1 MNNFNNLIC
10 FNFGKWGIG
19 HPLWITGVSGDGKT
33 KLSEA
38 IYENTNK
45 SINIIS
51 LDLFLTRLTC
61 EEESFNKIRSER
73 NYIDNSLLFEYI
85 DSHPEL
91 PRGLKPMKTDL
102 LRYENEK
109 DYFIDFFKWIINKS
123 KRINKHVL
131 VEGVDILLYAS
142 VNWLYHEP
150 VIIIKSSLVR
160 LIKQRLNRRK
170 TDNINL
176 KENINIEI
184 EKIPII
190 KTEIKER
197 DRLIR
202 LIKKKHKEKKE

>member
-1 MNNFNNLIC
+1 MDNFNNLIY

-38 IYENTNK
+38 IYENSNK

-61 EEESFNKIRSER
+61 EEESFNKIRSEK

-91 PRGLKPMKTDL
+91 PRGLKPMETDL

-109 DYFIDFFKWIINKS
+109 DYFINLFKWIINKS
-123 KRINKHVL
+123 KKINKRVL
-131 VEGVDILLYAS
+131 VEGVDIFLYAS
-142 VNWLYHEP
+142 ANWLYHEP
-150 VIIIKSSLVR
+150 VIIIKSPIFR

-170 TDNINL
+170 IDNINL

-190 KTEIKER
+190 RTEIKER
-197 DRLIR
+197 NRLIR
-202 LIKKKHKEKKE
+202 LMTKKYKEKKE